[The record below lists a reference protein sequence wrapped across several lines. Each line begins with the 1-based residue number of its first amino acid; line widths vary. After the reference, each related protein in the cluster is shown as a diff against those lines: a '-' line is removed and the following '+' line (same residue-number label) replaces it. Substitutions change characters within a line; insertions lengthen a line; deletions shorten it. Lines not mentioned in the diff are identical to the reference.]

1 MRKLELINMSEIT
14 RQEVDWLWYPYIPF
28 GKVTI
33 VQGDPGEG
41 KTMLLMSL
49 IARLSNG
56 EPVFG
61 QEDAREPTTCIYQTA
76 EDGLADTI
84 KPRLEDA
91 GADCSR
97 VFVIDESK
105 SSLSFTDDR
114 IEQAI
119 VKTNAK
125 LLILDPLQAYLGAAV
140 DMHRANE
147 VRPAFHVPDQHDCA
161 AGALG
166 NSAERMKRRTH
177 LVCAV
182 HIDRRAEIRL
192 QGIEDQ

>member
-61 QEDAREPTTCIYQTA
+61 QEEVREPMTCIYQTA

-84 KPRLEDA
+84 K
-91 GADCSR
+91 G
-97 VFVIDESK
+97 IDPKYSW
-105 SSLSFTDDR
+105 F
-114 IEQAI
+114 IQ
-119 VKTNAK
+119 
-125 LLILDPLQAYLGAAV
+125 
-140 DMHRANE
+140 
-147 VRPAFHVPDQHDCA
+147 
-161 AGALG
+161 
-166 NSAERMKRRTH
+166 
-177 LVCAV
+177 
-182 HIDRRAEIRL
+182 
-192 QGIEDQ
+192 